1 MKLLQIGNLSLFS
14 TFKIYCSDYPRIKYP
29 ISYTLLPL
37 IYSLLFD
44 AHAVFAPKWTLTKV
58 SVIACIVVVIFSCPN
73 SNMRINQRTS
83 NFVFPYFVLRS
94 EYQIK
99 RIAVM
104 VMPYYSFVKLLHLR
118 YYRVFSVV
126 FVFSILFRN
135 LIRQKAHHFL
145 VWLQ

>member
-1 MKLLQIGNLSLFS
+1 MDSDYKERTHTNVHGKIRSNMKLLQICNLLLFS

-83 NFVFPYFVLRS
+83 NFVFSVFRVTF
-94 EYQIK
+94 
-99 RIAVM
+99 RI
-104 VMPYYSFVKLLHLR
+104 P
-118 YYRVFSVV
+118 
-126 FVFSILFRN
+126 N
-135 LIRQKAHHFL
+135 KAHCCYGYAL
-145 VWLQ
+145 LQFCQAITP